1 MLEELGVEYDAWLI
15 NIMKGDQFTSGF
27 VAANPNSKIPAMYDY
42 GVAGDDQPVR
52 VFETGSILMYLSE
65 KHGGKFMPKVSQS
78 HFMLSVESEC
88 PVKPKFYE
96 QDLRG
101 RTECVNWLMWQMG
114 SAPYIGGG

>member
-42 GVAGDDQPVR
+42 GGVAGDDHQPVR

-65 KHGGKFMPKVSQS
+65 KHGGKFMPKVPVF
-78 HFMLSVESEC
+78 HFMHVE
-88 PVKPKFYE
+88 
-96 QDLRG
+96 
-101 RTECVNWLMWQMG
+101 
-114 SAPYIGGG
+114 

>member
-1 MLEELGVEYDAWLI
+1 MLEELGVEYDAWRI
-15 NIMKGDQFTSGF
+15 NIMDSDQFTSGF

-42 GVAGDDQPVR
+42 GAAAGDGPVR

-65 KHGGKFMPKVSQS
+65 KFGGRFMPK
-78 HFMLSVESEC
+78 
-88 PVKPKFYE
+88 
-96 QDLRG
+96 DIRG